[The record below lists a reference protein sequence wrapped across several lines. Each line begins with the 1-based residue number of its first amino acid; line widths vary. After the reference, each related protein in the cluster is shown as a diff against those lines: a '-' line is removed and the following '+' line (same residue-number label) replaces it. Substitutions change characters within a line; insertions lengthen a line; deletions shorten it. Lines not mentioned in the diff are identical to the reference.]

1 MYRHRCYV
9 TPAGLEMQ
17 MHKPSASQGALSGQG
32 SQSAWWILALILGLL
47 GAAFG
52 TATLL
57 IWKAFGPT
65 LKQG

>member
-1 MYRHRCYV
+1 
-9 TPAGLEMQ
+9 

-47 GAAFG
+47 GAALS

-57 IWKAFGPT
+57 IWKAFGSNP
-65 LKQG
+65 KQE